1 MTRRCAGVYSSI
13 VLLAATA
20 VAPAGDSKAPPSTAR
35 SLLNVNYQ
43 NLVSRADLDYN
54 EPARRSEE
62 GMPVGN
68 GRMGSLVWTSPTQLK
83 FQINRVDVFAAD
95 GRTVSFPEADSDF
108 ASGCG
113 YVDISLVSAG
123 EDVFAG
129 ETFRAA
135 LVSV

>member
-1 MTRRCAGVYSSI
+1 MSEGAFLLLVRRFDLRGNGGKDDVMRAFLRIALG
-13 VLLAATA
+13 LGA
-20 VAPAGDSKAPPSTAR
+20 VAGGVRGGAQPDFRGLPTF
-35 SLLNVNYQ
+35 
-43 NLVSRADLDYN
+43 VSRADLDYN

-68 GRMGSLVWTSPTQLK
+68 GRMGSLVWTTPAQLK

-113 YVDISLVSAG
+113 YVDVSLVSG
-123 EDVFAG
+123 
-129 ETFRAA
+129 
-135 LVSV
+135 